1 MIQGWTVLHQP
12 QAAAQLFAE
21 PESSRNDQEDTQ
33 MATVKEEAKRLIER
47 LPDEASWDDL
57 MYEIYVQK
65 KIDMG
70 LKAAE
75 AGKLVPHEEA
85 KQRLLR
91 K

>member
-1 MIQGWTVLHQP
+1 
-12 QAAAQLFAE
+12 
-21 PESSRNDQEDTQ
+21 
-33 MATVKEEAKRLIER
+33 MATVKEEARKLLER

-75 AGKLVPHEEA
+75 SGKLVPHEEV
-85 KQRLLR
+85 KRRLIG

>member
-1 MIQGWTVLHQP
+1 
-12 QAAAQLFAE
+12 
-21 PESSRNDQEDTQ
+21 
-33 MATVKEEAKRLIER
+33 MATVKEEAKRLVEK

-75 AGKLVPHEEA
+75 AGKLIPHDEVRR
-85 KQRLLR
+85 RLLG

>member
-1 MIQGWTVLHQP
+1 
-12 QAAAQLFAE
+12 
-21 PESSRNDQEDTQ
+21 
-33 MATVKEEAKRLIER
+33 MATVKEEARRLLER

-65 KIDMG
+65 KIDVG

-75 AGKLVPHEEA
+75 SGKLVPHDEV
-85 KQRLLR
+85 KRRLTR

>member
-1 MIQGWTVLHQP
+1 
-12 QAAAQLFAE
+12 
-21 PESSRNDQEDTQ
+21 
-33 MATVKEEAKRLIER
+33 MATVKEEAKKLLER

-75 AGKLVPHEEA
+75 ADKLVPHEEVRR
-85 KQRLLR
+85 RLLG

>member
-1 MIQGWTVLHQP
+1 
-12 QAAAQLFAE
+12 
-21 PESSRNDQEDTQ
+21 
-33 MATVKEEAKRLIER
+33 MATVKEEARKLLER

-75 AGKLVPHEEA
+75 AGKLIPHEEV
-85 KQRLLR
+85 KRRLMAESPEKR
-91 K
+91 S

>member
-1 MIQGWTVLHQP
+1 
-12 QAAAQLFAE
+12 
-21 PESSRNDQEDTQ
+21 
-33 MATVKEEAKRLIER
+33 MATVKEEARKLLER

-75 AGKLVPHEEA
+75 GGKLIPHEEV
-85 KQRLLR
+85 KRRLMG

>member
-1 MIQGWTVLHQP
+1 
-12 QAAAQLFAE
+12 
-21 PESSRNDQEDTQ
+21 
-33 MATVKEEAKRLIER
+33 MATVKEEAKKLLER

-65 KIDMG
+65 KIDVG

-75 AGKLVPHEEA
+75 SGKLVPHVEV
-85 KQRLLR
+85 KRRLTR

>member
-1 MIQGWTVLHQP
+1 
-12 QAAAQLFAE
+12 
-21 PESSRNDQEDTQ
+21 
-33 MATVKEEAKRLIER
+33 MATVKEEARKLLER
-47 LPDEASWDDL
+47 LPDEAYWDDL

-75 AGKLVPHEEA
+75 SGKLVPHEEV
-85 KQRLLR
+85 KRRLIG

>member
-1 MIQGWTVLHQP
+1 
-12 QAAAQLFAE
+12 
-21 PESSRNDQEDTQ
+21 
-33 MATVKEEAKRLIER
+33 MATVKEEANKLLER

-75 AGKLVPHEEA
+75 AGKLIPHEEV
-85 KQRLLR
+85 KRRLLGKWKSSGR
-91 K
+91 NAVSMISERSETT